1 MEFFSNR
8 SSCETNHNAEKSKFR
23 RHTDTGIW
31 HLSQPVVDYLYRP
44 QPAYYAGLDRSSVR
58 RTANCH

>member
-1 MEFFSNR
+1 MEIYSNR
-8 SSCETNHNAEKSKFR
+8 SSCETNHNAKKSKFR

-31 HLSQPVVDYLYRP
+31 HLTQVAVDSPYRL
-44 QPAYYAGLDRSSVR
+44 QPAYSAALNRSSVR